1 MSSFTEETPSGFES
15 LIKSIEEL
23 PPLPESIQKIQAL
36 YALGNPDTKEL
47 VSLIETDP
55 VLTAD
60 ILAKV
65 NSPCYV
71 FSKQVVSI
79 MQAVTLLGS
88 ATIRGFVLS
97 SAMNQSFK
105 IDMKPYNISNETF
118 SKVCNLQSALMFQ
131 WYMSVDIEQVKFLA
145 PVAFL
150 MEIGKVVI
158 ATEVNNSDYIQLF
171 QEEIKKSEMVKE
183 VEMLFT
189 DMTSTQ
195 VAAKL
200 FEHWYFDESFIL
212 AMQYMDDIANAPE
225 DIKMYINAINVVRKA
240 VNINYQLTDESI
252 AEAARLVDKLG
263 LNKERF
269 IKTAKRLQDS

>member
-1 MSSFTEETPSGFES
+1 MGFES
-15 LIKSIEEL
+15 LVKYIEEL
-23 PPLPESIQKIQAL
+23 PPLPESVQKIQAL
-36 YALGNPDTKEL
+36 YAQGNPDTKEL
-47 VSLIETDP
+47 VSLIESDP

-65 NSPCYV
+65 NAPCYV

-79 MQAVTLLGS
+79 MQAVTLMGA

-105 IDMKPYNISNETF
+105 IDMAPYNISNETF

-158 ATEVNNSDYIQLF
+158 AIEVNNSDYIQLF
-171 QEEIKKSEMVKE
+171 QDEIKNSDTAKEAEMV
-183 VEMLFT
+183 FT

-195 VAAKL
+195 VASKL
-200 FEHWYFDESFIL
+200 FEHWYFDASFVQ
-212 AMQYMDDIANAPE
+212 AMQYMDDLDNAPL
-225 DIKMYINAINVVRKA
+225 DVKIYIDALNVVRKA

-252 AEAARLVDKLG
+252 EDAANLVDKLG

-269 IKTAKRLQDS
+269 IKTAKRLQES